1 MKIERVAFFDID
13 GTLFDPTKYDRPIHE
28 QVPDSTKIAIEK
40 LKANGVL
47 PIIATGRW
55 KEMTKGIGE
64 LLQIDS
70 FITSNGQAAYLE
82 NDLLYLNYIPQ
93 DLVLPVIDQMRQR
106 ELPAFFDTKKG
117 IHILPQSHH
126 VKAYTDKVTYLDD
139 HAYPED
145 VLQMMVTVDN
155 VRLISDWL
163 TSLKAVQ
170 TGATHVDI
178 YPLGV
183 SKAKG
188 IDHILQALN
197 IDAKNTF
204 AFGDANNDLEMFGHV
219 GTAVAMGNGTDR
231 VKESADFVTSE
242 VWNDGIYKA
251 CDKLGLFN

>member
-13 GTLFDPTKYDRPIHE
+13 GTLFDPRKYDRPIHE
-28 QVPDSTKIAIEK
+28 QVPASTSEAILK

-55 KEMTKGIGE
+55 KEMTAGIGE
-64 LLQIDS
+64 YLNIDS

-82 NDLLYLNYIPQ
+82 DDLLYQNYIDQ
-93 DLVLPVIDQMRQR
+93 QLVNPIIDQMRQR
-106 ELPAFFDTKKG
+106 SLPAFFDTKEG
-117 IHILPQSHH
+117 IHILPQSKH
-126 VKAYTDKVTYLDD
+126 VETYTKNITYLSETD
-139 HAYPED
+139 YPEN
-145 VLQMMVTVDN
+145 VLQMMVTTRD
-155 VRLISDWL
+155 VRQVSDWL
-163 TSLKAVQ
+163 TSLKVVQ
-170 TGATHVDI
+170 TGETHVDI

-188 IDHILQALN
+188 IERILDALN
-197 IDAKNTF
+197 IDVKNTF

-231 VKESADFVTSE
+231 AKESADFVTSE

-251 CDKLGLFN
+251 CEKLGLFE